1 MVRDDRLYAFIVA
14 RTTRSRARIRRICVH
29 KRWLKISAAFGLI
42 LFCAALYGFYG
53 LTQHLMHLRIER
65 ENEQLRAE
73 NEKQRRQLN
82 NLNQRVEAVEESTRR
97 LVEISG
103 VEQREQEGQQQ
114 SSTPGAGGP
123 AVPFDD
129 ATALEYKTVHLEQE
143 LRDYE
148 VVLRERATVPSL
160 WPVAGSLESGFG
172 GRRNP
177 FGGSSVEFHTGQDI
191 EAPQGTPISAAAS
204 GTITYAGWM
213 NGYGNLVI
221 IDHGDGLSTRYGHLS
236 RIESSVGQNILRGQL
251 LGLVGSTGRS
261 TGPHLHYEV
270 RINDHPVN
278 PRQYLP
284 GSSESGQEE

>member
-1 MVRDDRLYAFIVA
+1 MMVRDDRLYAFIVA

-29 KRWLKISAAFGLI
+29 KRWLKISAACGII

-53 LTQHLMHLRIER
+53 LTQHLLHLRIER
-65 ENEQLRAE
+65 ENRALRAE
-73 NEKQRRQLN
+73 NEKQRQQLN

-103 VEQREQEGQQQ
+103 VEREQEQQNQ
-114 SSTPGAGGP
+114 AGTHGAGGP
-123 AVPFDD
+123 AIPFDD

-191 EAPQGTPISAAAS
+191 EAPQGTPISAAAC
-204 GTITYAGWM
+204 GTVTYAGWM

-221 IDHGDGLSTRYGHLS
+221 VDHGGGLSTRYGHQS
-236 RIESSVGQNILRGQL
+236 RIEVKVGQNVLRGEL

-284 GSSESGQEE
+284 GSTE

>member
-1 MVRDDRLYAFIVA
+1 MMVRDDRLYAFIVA
-14 RTTRSRARIRRICVH
+14 STTRSRARIRRICVH
-29 KRWLKISAAFGLI
+29 KRWLKLFAAFGVV

-53 LTQHLMHLRIER
+53 LTQHFLHLRIER
-65 ENEQLRAE
+65 ENQALRAE
-73 NEKQRRQLN
+73 NEKQRQQLN

-97 LVEISG
+97 LAEISG
-103 VEQREQEGQQQ
+103 VEPEQQQ
-114 SSTPGAGGP
+114 PGTPGAGGP
-123 AVPFDD
+123 AFPLDE
-129 ATALEYKTVHLEQE
+129 AAALESKTVQLEQE

-148 VVLRERATVPSL
+148 MALRERASVPSL

-177 FGGSSVEFHTGQDI
+177 FGGSSVEFHSGQDI
-191 EAPQGTPISAAAS
+191 DAPSGAPISATAN
-204 GTITYAGWM
+204 GTVTYAGWM
-213 NGYGNLVI
+213 NGYGQVVI

-236 RIESSVGQNILRGQL
+236 RIEANVGQSILRGQL

-284 GSSESGQEE
+284 GDAE

>member
-29 KRWLKISAAFGLI
+29 KRWLKISAAFGVLV
-42 LFCAALYGFYG
+42 LCAALYGFYG

-82 NLNQRVEAVEESTRR
+82 HLNQRVEAVEESTRR

-103 VEQREQEGQQQ
+103 VEREQQQQQ
-114 SSTPGAGGP
+114 SDTPGTGGP
-123 AVPFDD
+123 ELPLDA
-129 ATALEYKTVHLEQE
+129 ATALEHKTVHLEQE

-148 VVLRERATVPSL
+148 VALRERATVPSL

-177 FGGSSVEFHTGQDI
+177 FGGSSMEFHSGQDI
-191 EAPQGTPISAAAS
+191 EAPSGTPISAAAS
-204 GTITYAGWM
+204 GTVTYAGWM
-213 NGYGNLVI
+213 NGYGQLVI
-221 IDHGDGLSTRYGHLS
+221 IDHGGGLSTRYGHLS
-236 RIESSVGQNILRGQL
+236 RIEANVGQNILRGQQ

-284 GSSESGQEE
+284 GSIE